1 MNTTSKHIS
10 RREPNGKLKYLRVCP
25 NCGDEK
31 YVWDIPHENCLCKKC
46 LQEKRKENRV
56 KYFYFCPSCSSVRVL
71 NKKRKTPH
79 CQSCNV
85 RKTKITKKYFF
96 DFEIM
101 KCRTL
106 YVNPKPLPKPKKVVK
121 KAKPKKKSL
130 SKNADYIDPI
140 ALAKVREVNRK
151 HREEVKK
158 SKKAKIV
165 HKKTDAE
172 LIAEFLKKNE
182 PSVKLNNEPICDL
195 YLNEVQIS
203 SSHMWA

>member
-1 MNTTSKHIS
+1 MKTVGEYISK
-10 RREPNGKLKYLRVCP
+10 RKQNGKYEYLCACQ
-25 NCGDEK
+25 NCGDENYISYIPSKSRLCRTCSKTKKAENKIK
-31 YVWDIPHENCLCKKC
+31 YS
-46 LQEKRKENRV
+46 
-56 KYFYFCPSCSSVRVL
+56 YFCPSCSSVRVFRQ
-71 NKKRKTPH
+71 KRKTPY
-79 CQSCNV
+79 CQTCSK
-85 RKTKITKKYFF
+85 RRLRTLPKYFF